1 MWHRVVCCKFKF
13 KQIYQPIIHLW
24 GRRQFK
30 YDFPVF
36 IHEPRHD
43 HVCRTGGIPWRP
55 MKMSR
60 QLRSRWHYLGVGG
73 RSPGIHQLRRLVG
86 CRACLDSGE
95 EIFFAPAGD
104 RIPIPG
110 LRSPRLKSKIFRF
123 REDRLNWYSWQ
134 HCEGRPDWCSGC
146 VGEGG
151 RKTAPPPRP
160 PRALC
165 VRTLWALGSH
175 SGRPGGGGTT
185 EGMFSAI
192 PILQQATTDADQ
204 WWIADCCWL
213 NKAMT
218 GHILE
223 GEAALPT
230 CHH

>member
-151 RKTAPPPRP
+151 RKTAPPPARP
-160 PRALC
+160 AHC
-165 VRTLWALGSH
+165 VWEHCGPWVPTVDGLAVGEPL
-175 SGRPGGGGTT
+175 
-185 EGMFSAI
+185 
-192 PILQQATTDADQ
+192 
-204 WWIADCCWL
+204 
-213 NKAMT
+213 KACS
-218 GHILE
+218 LPFLYCSRQ
-223 GEAALPT
+223 LPT
-230 CHH
+230 QISGGSPTVAD